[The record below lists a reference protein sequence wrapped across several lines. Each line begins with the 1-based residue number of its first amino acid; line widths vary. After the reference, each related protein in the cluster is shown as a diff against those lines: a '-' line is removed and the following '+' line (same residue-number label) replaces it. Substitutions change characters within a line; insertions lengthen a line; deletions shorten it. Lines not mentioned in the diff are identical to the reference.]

1 MTEQDTKYDFVR
13 SIVADDLASG
23 KHDSIVTRFPPEPN
37 GFLHIG
43 HAKAICV
50 DFGIIDE
57 FGGKCHLRFD
67 DTNPSKE
74 EQKYV
79 DAIKEDILWLGF
91 DWGENLFY
99 ASDHFEQLFAWAVH
113 LIENGDAYIDEQS
126 PDEMRAGRGS
136 LTEAGTNSPFRN
148 RPASESLEL
157 FHKMRAGEAAEGAMI
172 LRAKIDMA
180 SPNINLRDP
189 AIYRIQHQSHPRTGD
204 KWCVYPMYDFAHGQS
219 DAIEGITHS
228 LCTMEFENHRPLYEW
243 LLAHLPVTST
253 PRQIEFAR
261 LNISYTLTSKRKLKT
276 IVDNDFV
283 DGWDDPRM
291 PTISGMRRRGY
302 PAAALRAFCSLI
314 GIKKTEGTV
323 DFALLQ
329 SILRDHLN
337 DSAERRMA
345 VQQPLKVVITNWPE
359 GHVEMLNAKNHPGDE
374 AMGTREVAFGGEL
387 YIERDDFKEE
397 APRKYFR
404 LKPGAEVRFKYAYY
418 LTCTDFV
425 KDEHGEVIEVHCT
438 YDPETKG
445 GDSADKRKVKGTI
458 HWVSAAH
465 AVDATVRLYDHLFNE
480 ANPEEGGDYLA
491 NINPDSC
498 EVITAKVEPA
508 LAEMF
513 DDAVQF
519 ERAGYFVHDATST
532 PDNLVFNRTV
542 AMRDSWAKLEQKLQ
556 S

>member
-136 LTEAGTNSPFRN
+136 LVEAGTNSPFRD

-157 FHKMRAGEAAEGAMI
+157 FHKMRAGEAVEGAMI

-243 LLAHLPVTST
+243 LLAHLPVAST

-491 NINPDSC
+491 NINQDSC

>member
-50 DFGIIDE
+50 DFGIIEE

-136 LTEAGTNSPFRN
+136 LVEAGTNSPFRD

-243 LLAHLPVTST
+243 LLAHLPVAST

-374 AMGTREVAFGGEL
+374 AMGTREVAFSGEL

>member
-74 EQKYV
+74 EQKYI

-126 PDEMRAGRGS
+126 PDEMRAARGS
-136 LTEAGTNSPFRN
+136 LTEAGTNSPFRD
-148 RPASESLEL
+148 RPAAESLKL
-157 FHKMRAGEAAEGAMI
+157 FHNMRAGEAAEGAMI

-345 VQQPLKVVITNWPE
+345 VQKPLKVVITNWPE
-359 GHVEMLNAKNHPGDE
+359 GHVEMVNAKNHPGDE
-374 AMGTREVAFGGEL
+374 AMGTREVAFSGEL

-425 KDEHGEVIEVHCT
+425 KDEHGEVTEVHCT

-465 AVDATVRLYDHLFNE
+465 AVDATVRLYDHLFNQ

-513 DDAVQF
+513 DDPVQF

-542 AMRDSWAKLEQKLQ
+542 AMRDSWAKLEKKLQ

>member
-13 SIVADDLASG
+13 SIVADDLSSG

-74 EQKYV
+74 EQKYI

-99 ASDHFEQLFAWAVH
+99 ASDHFEQLFSWAVH

-126 PDEMRAGRGS
+126 PDEMRAARGS
-136 LTEAGTNSPFRN
+136 LTEAGTNSPFRD
-148 RPASESLEL
+148 RPAAESLKL
-157 FHKMRAGEAAEGAMI
+157 FHNMRAGEAAEGAMI

-261 LNISYTLTSKRKLKT
+261 VNISYTLTSKRKLKT

-345 VQQPLKVVITNWPE
+345 VQKPLKVVITNWPE
-359 GHVEMLNAKNHPGDE
+359 GHVEMVNAKNHPGDE
-374 AMGTREVAFGGEL
+374 AMGMREVAFSGEL

-425 KDEHGEVIEVHCT
+425 KDEHGEVTEVHCT

-465 AVDATVRLYDHLFNE
+465 AVDATVRLYDHLFNQ

-542 AMRDSWAKLEQKLQ
+542 AMRDSWAKLEKKLQ

>member
-23 KHDSIVTRFPPEPN
+23 KHDAIVTRFPPEPN

-50 DFGIIDE
+50 DFGITKE

-136 LTEAGTNSPFRN
+136 LTEAGTNSPFRD
-148 RPASESLEL
+148 RPTAESLAL

-359 GHVEMLNAKNHPGDE
+359 GHVEMVNAKNHPGDE
-374 AMGTREVAFGGEL
+374 AMGTREVAFSGEL

-465 AVDATVRLYDHLFNE
+465 AVDATVRLYDHLFNQ

-513 DDAVQF
+513 EDAVQF
-519 ERAGYFVHDATST
+519 ERAGYFVHDTTST
-532 PDNLVFNRTV
+532 PGNLVFNRTV
-542 AMRDSWAKLEQKLQ
+542 AMRDSWAKLEKKLQ

>member
-99 ASDHFEQLFAWAVH
+99 ASDHFEQLFAWAVY

-136 LTEAGTNSPFRN
+136 LVEAGTNSPFRD

-243 LLAHLPVTST
+243 LLAHLPVAST

-374 AMGTREVAFGGEL
+374 AMGTREVAFSGEL

>member
-74 EQKYV
+74 EQKYI

-126 PDEMRAGRGS
+126 PDEMRAARGS
-136 LTEAGTNSPFRN
+136 LTEAGTNSPFRD
-148 RPASESLEL
+148 RPAAESLKL
-157 FHKMRAGEAAEGAMI
+157 FHNMRAGEAAEGAMI

-228 LCTMEFENHRPLYEW
+228 LCTMDFENHRPLYEW

-345 VQQPLKVVITNWPE
+345 VQKPLKVVITNWPE
-359 GHVEMLNAKNHPGDE
+359 GHVEMVNAKNHPGDE
-374 AMGTREVAFGGEL
+374 AMGTREVAFSGEL

-425 KDEHGEVIEVHCT
+425 KDEHGEVTEVHCT

-465 AVDATVRLYDHLFNE
+465 AVDATVRLYDHLFNQ

-542 AMRDSWAKLEQKLQ
+542 AMRDSWAKLEKKLQ

>member
-136 LTEAGTNSPFRN
+136 LVEAGTNSPFRD

-180 SPNINLRDP
+180 SSNINLRDP

-228 LCTMEFENHRPLYEW
+228 LCSMEFENHRPLYEW
-243 LLAHLPVTST
+243 LLAHLPIAST

-276 IVDNDFV
+276 IVDNGFV

>member
-99 ASDHFEQLFAWAVH
+99 ASDHFEQLFAWAVY

-136 LTEAGTNSPFRN
+136 LTEAGTNSPFRA

-276 IVDNDFV
+276 IVDNGFV

-374 AMGTREVAFGGEL
+374 AMGTREVAFSGEL

>member
-50 DFGIIDE
+50 DFGIIEE

-136 LTEAGTNSPFRN
+136 LIEAGTNSPFRD

-243 LLAHLPVTST
+243 LLAHLPVAST

>member
-74 EQKYV
+74 EQKYI

-99 ASDHFEQLFAWAVH
+99 ASDHFEQLFSWAVH

-126 PDEMRAGRGS
+126 PDEMRAARGS
-136 LTEAGTNSPFRN
+136 LTEAGTNSPFRD
-148 RPASESLEL
+148 RPAAESLKL
-157 FHKMRAGEAAEGAMI
+157 FHNMRAGEAAEGAMI

-345 VQQPLKVVITNWPE
+345 VQKPLKVVITNWPE
-359 GHVEMLNAKNHPGDE
+359 GHVEMVNAKNHPGDE
-374 AMGTREVAFGGEL
+374 AMGTREVAFSGEL

-425 KDEHGEVIEVHCT
+425 KDEHGEVTEVHCT

-465 AVDATVRLYDHLFNE
+465 AVDATVRLYDHLFNQ

-519 ERAGYFVHDATST
+519 ERAGYFVHDTTST

-542 AMRDSWAKLEQKLQ
+542 AMRDSWAKLEKKLQ

>member
-136 LTEAGTNSPFRN
+136 LIEAGTNSPFRD

-542 AMRDSWAKLEQKLQ
+542 AMRDSWAKLEKKLQ

>member
-50 DFGIIDE
+50 DFGIPNE

-99 ASDHFEQLFAWAVH
+99 ASDNFEQLFTWAVH
-113 LIENGDAYIDEQS
+113 LIENGDAYVDEQS

-136 LTEAGTNSPFRN
+136 LTEAGTNSPFRD
-148 RPASESLEL
+148 RPTAESLAL
-157 FHKMRAGEAAEGAMI
+157 FHKMRAGEAAEGEMI

-243 LLAHLPVTST
+243 LLEHLPVKST

-302 PAAALRAFCSLI
+302 PAAALRAFCDLI

-345 VQQPLKVVITNWPE
+345 VQKPLKVVITNWPE
-359 GHVEMLNAKNHPGDE
+359 GHVEMVNAKNHPGDE
-374 AMGTREVAFGGEL
+374 AMGTREVAFSGEL

-418 LTCTDFV
+418 LTCTDFI
-425 KDEHGEVIEVHCT
+425 KDEGGEVVEVHCT

-465 AVDATVRLYDHLFNE
+465 AVDAKVRLYDHLFNQ

-498 EVITAKVEPA
+498 EIITAKVEPA

-519 ERAGYFVHDATST
+519 ERAGYFVHDTTST

>member
-50 DFGIIDE
+50 DFGIPNE

-91 DWGENLFY
+91 DWGDNLFY
-99 ASDHFEQLFAWAVH
+99 ASDNFEQLFTWAIH
-113 LIENGDAYIDEQS
+113 LIENGDAYVDEQS

-136 LTEAGTNSPFRN
+136 LTEAGTNSPFRD
-148 RPASESLEL
+148 RPTAESLEL
-157 FHKMRAGEAAEGAMI
+157 FHKMRAGEAAEGEMI

-243 LLAHLPVTST
+243 LLEHLPVKST

-302 PAAALRAFCSLI
+302 PAAALRAFCDLI

-345 VQQPLKVVITNWPE
+345 VQKPLKVVITNWPE
-359 GHVEMLNAKNHPGDE
+359 GHVEMVNAKNHPGDE
-374 AMGTREVAFGGEL
+374 AMGTRDVAFSGEL

-418 LTCTDFV
+418 LTCTDFI
-425 KDEHGEVIEVHCT
+425 KDEGGEVVEVHCT

-465 AVDATVRLYDHLFNE
+465 AVDAKVRLYDHLFNQ

-498 EVITAKVEPA
+498 EIITAKVEPS

-513 DDAVQF
+513 EDAVQF

>member
-50 DFGIIDE
+50 DFGIIEE

-136 LTEAGTNSPFRN
+136 LIEAGTNSPFRD

>member
-74 EQKYV
+74 EQKYI

-99 ASDHFEQLFAWAVH
+99 ASDHFEQLFSWAVH

-126 PDEMRAGRGS
+126 PDEMRAARGS
-136 LTEAGTNSPFRN
+136 LTEAGTNSPFRD
-148 RPASESLEL
+148 RPAAESLKL
-157 FHKMRAGEAAEGAMI
+157 FHNMRAGEAAEGAMI

-345 VQQPLKVVITNWPE
+345 VQKPLKVVITNWPE
-359 GHVEMLNAKNHPGDE
+359 GHVEMVNAKNHPGDE
-374 AMGTREVAFGGEL
+374 AMGTREVAFSGEL

-425 KDEHGEVIEVHCT
+425 KDEHGEVTEVHCT

-465 AVDATVRLYDHLFNE
+465 AVDATVRLYDHLFNQ

-498 EVITAKVEPA
+498 EVITAKVEPV

-542 AMRDSWAKLEQKLQ
+542 AMRDSWAKLEKKLQ

>member
-136 LTEAGTNSPFRN
+136 LTEAGTNSPFRD

-542 AMRDSWAKLEQKLQ
+542 AMRDSWAKLEKKLQ

>member
-74 EQKYV
+74 EQKYI

-126 PDEMRAGRGS
+126 PDEMRAARGS
-136 LTEAGTNSPFRN
+136 LTEAGTNSPFRD
-148 RPASESLEL
+148 RPAAESLKL
-157 FHKMRAGEAAEGAMI
+157 FHNMRAGEAAEGAMI

-345 VQQPLKVVITNWPE
+345 VQKPLKVVITNWPE
-359 GHVEMLNAKNHPGDE
+359 GHVEMVNAKNHPGDE
-374 AMGTREVAFGGEL
+374 AMGTREVAFSGEL

-397 APRKYFR
+397 SPRKYFR

-425 KDEHGEVIEVHCT
+425 KDEHGEVTEVHCT

-465 AVDATVRLYDHLFNE
+465 AVDATVRLYDHLFNQ

-542 AMRDSWAKLEQKLQ
+542 AMRDSWAKLEKKLQ

>member
-1 MTEQDTKYDFVR
+1 
-13 SIVADDLASG
+13 
-23 KHDSIVTRFPPEPN
+23 
-37 GFLHIG
+37 
-43 HAKAICV
+43 
-50 DFGIIDE
+50 
-57 FGGKCHLRFD
+57 
-67 DTNPSKE
+67 
-74 EQKYV
+74 
-79 DAIKEDILWLGF
+79 
-91 DWGENLFY
+91 
-99 ASDHFEQLFAWAVH
+99 AVH

-126 PDEMRAGRGS
+126 PDEMRAARGS
-136 LTEAGTNSPFRN
+136 LTEAGTNSPFRD
-148 RPASESLEL
+148 RPAAESLKL
-157 FHKMRAGEAAEGAMI
+157 FHNMRAGEAAEGAMI

-359 GHVEMLNAKNHPGDE
+359 GHVEMVNAKNHPGDE
-374 AMGTREVAFGGEL
+374 AMGTREVAFSGEL

-425 KDEHGEVIEVHCT
+425 KDEHGEVTEVHCT

-465 AVDATVRLYDHLFNE
+465 AVDATVRLYDHLFNQ

-519 ERAGYFVHDATST
+519 ERAGYFVHDTTST

-542 AMRDSWAKLEQKLQ
+542 AMRDSWAKLEKKLQ

>member
-126 PDEMRAGRGS
+126 PDEMRAARGS
-136 LTEAGTNSPFRN
+136 LTEAGTNSPFRD

-542 AMRDSWAKLEQKLQ
+542 AMRDSWAKLEKKLQ

>member
-74 EQKYV
+74 EQKYI

-126 PDEMRAGRGS
+126 PDEMRAARGS
-136 LTEAGTNSPFRN
+136 LTEAGTNSPFRD
-148 RPASESLEL
+148 RPAAESLKL
-157 FHKMRAGEAAEGAMI
+157 FHNMRAGEAAEGAMI

-345 VQQPLKVVITNWPE
+345 VQKPLKVVITNWPE
-359 GHVEMLNAKNHPGDE
+359 GHVEMVNAKNHPGDE
-374 AMGTREVAFGGEL
+374 AMGTREVAFSGEL

-425 KDEHGEVIEVHCT
+425 KDEHGEVTEVHCT

-465 AVDATVRLYDHLFNE
+465 AVDATVRLYDHLFNQ

-542 AMRDSWAKLEQKLQ
+542 AMRDSWAKLEKKLQ

>member
-74 EQKYV
+74 EQKYI

-99 ASDHFEQLFAWAVH
+99 ASDHFEQLFSWAVH

-126 PDEMRAGRGS
+126 PDEMRAARGS
-136 LTEAGTNSPFRN
+136 LTEAGTNSPFRD
-148 RPASESLEL
+148 RPAAESLKL
-157 FHKMRAGEAAEGAMI
+157 FHNMRAGEAAEGAMI

-345 VQQPLKVVITNWPE
+345 VQKPLKVVITNWPE
-359 GHVEMLNAKNHPGDE
+359 GHVEMVNAKNHPGDE
-374 AMGTREVAFGGEL
+374 AMGTREVAFSGEL

-425 KDEHGEVIEVHCT
+425 KDEHGEVTEVHCT

-465 AVDATVRLYDHLFNE
+465 AVDATVRLYDHLFNQ

-542 AMRDSWAKLEQKLQ
+542 AMRDSWAKLEKKLQ

>member
-276 IVDNDFV
+276 IVDNGFV

-542 AMRDSWAKLEQKLQ
+542 AMRDSWAKLEKKLQ

>member
-50 DFGIIDE
+50 DFGIVDE

-136 LTEAGTNSPFRN
+136 LIEAGTNSPFRD

-345 VQQPLKVVITNWPE
+345 VQKPLKVVITNWPE

-374 AMGTREVAFGGEL
+374 AMGTREVAFSGEL

-532 PDNLVFNRTV
+532 PDKLVFNRTV
-542 AMRDSWAKLEQKLQ
+542 AMRDSWAKLEKKLQ

>member
-1 MTEQDTKYDFVR
+1 
-13 SIVADDLASG
+13 
-23 KHDSIVTRFPPEPN
+23 
-37 GFLHIG
+37 
-43 HAKAICV
+43 
-50 DFGIIDE
+50 
-57 FGGKCHLRFD
+57 
-67 DTNPSKE
+67 
-74 EQKYV
+74 
-79 DAIKEDILWLGF
+79 
-91 DWGENLFY
+91 
-99 ASDHFEQLFAWAVH
+99 
-113 LIENGDAYIDEQS
+113 
-126 PDEMRAGRGS
+126 
-136 LTEAGTNSPFRN
+136 LTEAGTNSPFRD
-148 RPASESLEL
+148 RPAAESLKL
-157 FHKMRAGEAAEGAMI
+157 FHNMRAGEAAEGAMI

-345 VQQPLKVVITNWPE
+345 VQKPLKVVITNWPE
-359 GHVEMLNAKNHPGDE
+359 GHVEMVNAKNHPGDE

-425 KDEHGEVIEVHCT
+425 KDEHGEVTEVHCT

-465 AVDATVRLYDHLFNE
+465 AVDATVRLYDHLFNQ

-513 DDAVQF
+513 DDPVQF

-532 PDNLVFNRTV
+532 PGNLVFNRTV
-542 AMRDSWAKLEQKLQ
+542 AMRDSWAKLEKKLQ

>member
-50 DFGIIDE
+50 DFGIIEE

-276 IVDNDFV
+276 IVDNGFV

>member
-50 DFGIIDE
+50 DFGIPNE

-74 EQKYV
+74 EQQYV

-91 DWGENLFY
+91 DWGDNLFY
-99 ASDHFEQLFAWAVH
+99 ASDNFEQLFTWAIH
-113 LIENGDAYIDEQS
+113 LIENGDAYVDEQS

-136 LTEAGTNSPFRN
+136 LTEAGTNSPFRD
-148 RPASESLEL
+148 RPTAESLEL
-157 FHKMRAGEAAEGAMI
+157 FHKMRAGEAAEGEMI

-243 LLAHLPVTST
+243 LLEHLPVKST

-302 PAAALRAFCSLI
+302 PAAALRAFCDLI

-345 VQQPLKVVITNWPE
+345 VQKPLKVVITNWPE
-359 GHVEMLNAKNHPGDE
+359 GHVEMVNAKNHPGDE
-374 AMGTREVAFGGEL
+374 AMGTREVAFSGEL

-418 LTCTDFV
+418 LTCTDFI
-425 KDEHGEVIEVHCT
+425 KDEGGEVVEVHCT

-465 AVDATVRLYDHLFNE
+465 AVDAKVRLYDHLFNQ

-498 EVITAKVEPA
+498 EIITAKVEPS

-513 DDAVQF
+513 EDAVQF
-519 ERAGYFVHDATST
+519 ERAGYFVHDSTST

>member
-136 LTEAGTNSPFRN
+136 LIEAGTNSPFRD

-243 LLAHLPVTST
+243 LLAHLPVAST

>member
-99 ASDHFEQLFAWAVH
+99 ASDHFEQLFAWAVY

-136 LTEAGTNSPFRN
+136 LTEAGTNSPFRD

-276 IVDNDFV
+276 IVDNGFV

-374 AMGTREVAFGGEL
+374 AMGTREVAFSGEL

>member
-136 LTEAGTNSPFRN
+136 LVEAGTNSPFRD

-243 LLAHLPVTST
+243 LLAHLPVAST

>member
-74 EQKYV
+74 EQKYI

-99 ASDHFEQLFAWAVH
+99 ASDHFEQLFSWAVH

-126 PDEMRAGRGS
+126 PDEMRAARGS
-136 LTEAGTNSPFRN
+136 LTEAGTNSPFRD
-148 RPASESLEL
+148 RPAAESLKL
-157 FHKMRAGEAAEGAMI
+157 FHNMRAGEAAEGAMI

-243 LLAHLPVTST
+243 LLEHLPVTST

-345 VQQPLKVVITNWPE
+345 VQKPLKVVITNWPE
-359 GHVEMLNAKNHPGDE
+359 GHVEMVNAKNHPGDE
-374 AMGTREVAFGGEL
+374 AMGTREVAFSGEL

-425 KDEHGEVIEVHCT
+425 KDEHGEVTEVHCT

-465 AVDATVRLYDHLFNE
+465 AVDATVRLYDHLFNQ

-542 AMRDSWAKLEQKLQ
+542 AMRDSWAKLEKKLQ

>member
-136 LTEAGTNSPFRN
+136 LTEAGTNSPFRD

>member
-57 FGGKCHLRFD
+57 FGGKCNLRFD

-136 LTEAGTNSPFRN
+136 LTEAGTNSPFRD

>member
-1 MTEQDTKYDFVR
+1 MTEQETKLDFVR

-50 DFGIIDE
+50 DFGIAKE
-57 FGGKCHLRFD
+57 FNGKCHLRFD

-74 EQKYV
+74 EQEYV
-79 DAIKEDILWLGF
+79 DAIKADVKWLGF

-99 ASDHFEQLFAWAVH
+99 ASDYFGQLFSWAVH
-113 LIENGDAYIDEQS
+113 LIESGHAYIDEQS
-126 PDEMRAGRGS
+126 SDEMRAARGS
-136 LTEAGTNSPFRN
+136 LNEPGTNSPYRD
-148 RPASESLEL
+148 RPVAESLEL
-157 FHKMRAGEAAEGAMI
+157 FHKMRAGDVAEGEMI

-180 SPNINLRDP
+180 APNINLRDP
-189 AIYRIQHQSHPRTGD
+189 AIYRVQHKHHPRTGD
-204 KWCVYPMYDFAHGQS
+204 DWCIYPMYDFAHGQS
-219 DAIEGITHS
+219 DSIEGITHS

-243 LLAHLPVTST
+243 FLAHLPVVAT

-261 LNISYTLTSKRKLKT
+261 LNMTYTLTSKRKLKKL
-276 IVDNDFV
+276 VDSNVV
-283 DGWDDPRM
+283 DGWNDPRM

-302 PAAALRAFCSLI
+302 PAECLRAFCELI

-337 DSAERRMA
+337 ACAPRRMV
-345 VQQPLKVVITNWPE
+345 VQKPLKVVVTNWPD
-359 GHVEMLNAKNHPGDE
+359 GHVEMINAKNHPGDE
-374 AMGTREVAFGGEL
+374 SMGTRQVAFSGEL
-387 YIERDDFKEE
+387 YIERDDFREE

-418 LTCTDFV
+418 LTCTDVV
-425 KDEHGEVIEVHCT
+425 KDDAGEVVEVHCT
-438 YDPETKG
+438 YDPETIG
-445 GDSADKRKVKGTI
+445 GDSPDKRKVKGTI
-458 HWVSAAH
+458 HWVSAQH
-465 AVDATVRLYDHLFNE
+465 AVDAEVRLYDHLFNQ

-498 EVITAKVEPA
+498 QVVTAKAEPSLTEM
-508 LAEMF
+508 LA
-513 DDAVQF
+513 DVVQF
-519 ERAGYFVHDATST
+519 ERAGYFVHDITST
-532 PDNLVFNRTV
+532 SDKLVFNRTV
-542 AMRDSWAKLEQKLQ
+542 AMRDSWAKLEKKLQ
-556 S
+556 G

>member
-13 SIVADDLASG
+13 SIVADDLSSG

-74 EQKYV
+74 EQKYI

-99 ASDHFEQLFAWAVH
+99 ASDHFEQLFSWAVH

-126 PDEMRAGRGS
+126 PDEMRAARGS
-136 LTEAGTNSPFRN
+136 LTEAGTNSPFRD
-148 RPASESLEL
+148 RPAAESLKL
-157 FHKMRAGEAAEGAMI
+157 FHNMRAGEAAEGAMI

-345 VQQPLKVVITNWPE
+345 VQKPLKVVITNWPE
-359 GHVEMLNAKNHPGDE
+359 GHVEMVNAKNHPGDE
-374 AMGTREVAFGGEL
+374 AMGMREVAFSGEL

-425 KDEHGEVIEVHCT
+425 KDEHGEVTEVHCT

-465 AVDATVRLYDHLFNE
+465 AVDATVRLYDHLFNQ

-542 AMRDSWAKLEQKLQ
+542 AMRDSWAKLEKKLQ

>member
-1 MTEQDTKYDFVR
+1 MTEQETQLDFVR
-13 SIVADDLASG
+13 SIVADDISSG
-23 KHDSIVTRFPPEPN
+23 KHAAIVTRFPPEPN

-50 DFGIIDE
+50 DFGIADE
-57 FGGKCHLRFD
+57 FGGQCNLRFD

-79 DAIKEDILWLGF
+79 DSIKEDVKWLGF
-91 DWGENLFY
+91 DWGDNLFF
-99 ASDHFEQLFAWAVH
+99 ASDYFEQLFAWAVY
-113 LIENGDAYIDEQS
+113 LIENGSAYIDEQTA
-126 PDEMRAGRGS
+126 DEMRAGRGS
-136 LTEAGTNSPFRN
+136 LTGPGTNSPYRA
-148 RPASESLEL
+148 RAASESLEL
-157 FHKMRAGEAAEGAMI
+157 FHQMRAGEIAEGKMV

-180 SPNINLRDP
+180 SPNMNLRDP
-189 AIYRIQHQSHPRTGD
+189 AIYRIQHKSHPRTGD
-204 KWCVYPMYDFAHGQS
+204 QWCIYPMYDFAHGQS
-219 DAIEGITHS
+219 DSIEGITHS

-243 LLAHLPVTST
+243 FLANLPVVST

-261 LNISYTLTSKRKLKT
+261 LNLTYTLTSKRKLKKL
-276 IVDNDFV
+276 VDNDV
-283 DGWDDPRM
+283 VEGWDDPRM

-302 PAAALRAFCSLI
+302 PAACLRAFCALI
-314 GIKKTEGTV
+314 GITKAEGTV

-337 DSAERRMA
+337 DCAPRRMV
-345 VQQPLKVVITNWPE
+345 VQRPLKVVITNWPE
-359 GHVEMLNAKNHPGDE
+359 GHVEMVTAKNHPGDE
-374 AMGTREVAFGGEL
+374 SMGTREVAFSGEL

-425 KDEHGEVIEVHCT
+425 KDDAGEVIEVHCT

-445 GDSADKRKVKGTI
+445 GDSPDKRKVKGTI

-465 AVDATVRLYDHLFNE
+465 AVDAEVRLYDHLFST
-480 ANPEEGGDYLA
+480 ANAEDGGDYLD
-491 NINPDSC
+491 NVNPDSC
-498 EVITAKVEPA
+498 EVIVAKVEPS
-508 LAEMF
+508 LGEMF

-519 ERAGYFVHDATST
+519 ERAGYFVHDTTSA
-532 PDNLVFNRTV
+532 PDKWVFNRTV
-542 AMRDSWAKLEQKLQ
+542 AMRDSWAKLEKKLQ
-556 S
+556 A

>member
-99 ASDHFEQLFAWAVH
+99 ASDNFEQLFTWAVH
-113 LIENGDAYIDEQS
+113 LIENGDAYVDEQS

-136 LTEAGTNSPFRN
+136 LTEAGTNSPFRD
-148 RPASESLEL
+148 RPTAESLAL
-157 FHKMRAGEAAEGAMI
+157 FHKMRAGEAAEGEMI

-243 LLAHLPVTST
+243 LLEHLPVTST

-345 VQQPLKVVITNWPE
+345 VQKPLKVVITNWPE
-359 GHVEMLNAKNHPGDE
+359 GHVEMVNAKNHPGDE
-374 AMGTREVAFGGEL
+374 AMGMREVAFSGEL

-425 KDEHGEVIEVHCT
+425 KDEHGEVTEVHCT

-465 AVDATVRLYDHLFNE
+465 AVDATVRLYDHLFNQ

-542 AMRDSWAKLEQKLQ
+542 AMRDSWAKLEKKLQ

>member
-50 DFGIIDE
+50 DFGIPNE

-74 EQKYV
+74 EQQYV

-91 DWGENLFY
+91 DWGDNLFY
-99 ASDHFEQLFAWAVH
+99 ASDNFEQLFTWAVH
-113 LIENGDAYIDEQS
+113 LIENGDAYVDEQS

-136 LTEAGTNSPFRN
+136 LTEAGTNSPFRD
-148 RPASESLEL
+148 RPTAESLEL
-157 FHKMRAGEAAEGAMI
+157 FHKMRAGEAAEGEMI

-243 LLAHLPVTST
+243 LLEHLPVKST

-302 PAAALRAFCSLI
+302 PAAALRAFCDLI

-345 VQQPLKVVITNWPE
+345 VQKPLKVVITNWPE
-359 GHVEMLNAKNHPGDE
+359 GHVEMVNAKNHPGDE
-374 AMGTREVAFGGEL
+374 AMGTRDVAFSGEL

-418 LTCTDFV
+418 LTCTDFI
-425 KDEHGEVIEVHCT
+425 KDEGGEVVEVHCT

-465 AVDATVRLYDHLFNE
+465 AVDAKVRLYDHLFNQ

-498 EVITAKVEPA
+498 EIITAKVEPS

-513 DDAVQF
+513 EDAVQF